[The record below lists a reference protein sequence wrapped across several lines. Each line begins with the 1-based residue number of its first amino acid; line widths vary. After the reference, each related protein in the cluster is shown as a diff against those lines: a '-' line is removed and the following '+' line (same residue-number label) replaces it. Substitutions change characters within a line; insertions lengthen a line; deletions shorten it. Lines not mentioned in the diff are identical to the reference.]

1 MLHIEVGDLKP
12 NTEAILSCLSE
23 KSDKTIAKKNLKIIF
38 PDRFVTNG
46 LAKIGNFVKLLGLYA
61 IVDEDNNFS
70 VFFTTV
76 FHDVTPYII
85 HDATCSDGKA
95 YKVLEIEAG
104 TPIISDH
111 TVLVTDNFVFDICDE
126 LYIKGNIPWYI
137 SYDMLPDILGESG
150 YLNDSNVNNDR
161 IIFEILSAMNGRGTD
176 KSEYYRHSNPAKGQR
191 ANWVAL
197 NNIYLSYKN
206 TGSKVIG
213 GYYGYGVT
221 AAVLQPEKEVTS
233 IEKQLMG
240 NMEFNK
246 K

>member
-1 MLHIEVGDLKP
+1 MLHIDVDDLTP
-12 NTEAILSCLSE
+12 NTEAILDCLSV
-23 KSDKTIAKKNLKIIF
+23 KSDKTLAKKNLKIVF
-38 PDRFVTNG
+38 PDRYVTNG

-61 IVDEDNNFS
+61 IIDEDNNFS
-70 VFFTTV
+70 VFFTTI

-85 HDATCSDGKA
+85 HDATCTDGRA

-111 TVLVTDNFVFDICDE
+111 TVLVTDNFIFDVCDE
-126 LYIKGNIPWYI
+126 FYIKGNIPWYI
-137 SYDMLPDILGESG
+137 SYDMLPDILSESG
-150 YLNDSNVNNDR
+150 YLNDGNIDKDR
-161 IIFEILSAMNGRGTD
+161 IIFEILSSMNGRGSD
-176 KSEYYRHSNPAKGQR
+176 KTEYYRHSDPKESDH

-197 NNIYLSYKN
+197 NNIYLAYKN

-221 AAVLQPEKEVTS
+221 AAVLEPEEEVTS

-240 NMEFNK
+240 NMRFNNE
-246 K
+246 